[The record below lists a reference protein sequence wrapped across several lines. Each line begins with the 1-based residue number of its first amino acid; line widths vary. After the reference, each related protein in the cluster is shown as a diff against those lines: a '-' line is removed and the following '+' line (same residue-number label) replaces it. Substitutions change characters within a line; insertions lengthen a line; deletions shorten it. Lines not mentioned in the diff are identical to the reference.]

1 MQKYVQNWYWLSN
14 GNTGKKDE
22 EKKIE
27 LHILILYFNVQM
39 KDVI

>member
-1 MQKYVQNWYWLSN
+1 MYR
-14 GNTGKKDE
+14 TGIGYRMETPGRKMKK
-22 EKKIE
+22 KKIE